1 MNLSKERM
9 DHITRLVERGFPLKT
24 DEVQDL
30 HGMNYHLYC
39 LCDTYQAMKIRAENE
54 AETLKAE
61 NGRLLATIE
70 QQTFLIGNLRNDVR
84 EAIEIDCEQDAV
96 DAIAEIER
104 PGTPGSVIRDMNDEL
119 VDLRTDAE
127 RYRWLRSRD
136 LETISDGGVFA
147 GMTPQ
152 NMVLNE
158 ETLDE
163 AVDAAMNLSLLIV
176 TPLNPA

>member
-1 MNLSKERM
+1 MDLSRERM
-9 DHITRLVERGFPLKT
+9 DHITRLVEGGFPLKT
-24 DEVQDL
+24 DEVEDL

-54 AETLKAE
+54 VETLKAQ
-61 NGRLLATIE
+61 N
-70 QQTFLIGNLRNDVR
+70 QT
-84 EAIEIDCEQDAV
+84 
-96 DAIAEIER
+96 
-104 PGTPGSVIRDMNDEL
+104 
-119 VDLRTDAE
+119 LRTDAE

-136 LETISDGGVFA
+136 LETIAQGGVFA

-163 AVDAAMNLSLLIV
+163 AVDAAMAQEAR
-176 TPLNPA
+176 P

>member
-1 MNLSKERM
+1 MNLSRERM
-9 DHITRLVERGFPLKT
+9 DHITRLVEGGFPLKT
-24 DEVQDL
+24 DEVEDL

-61 NGRLLATIE
+61 NERLIAVVE
-70 QQTFLIGNLRNDVR
+70 QQNKQITELQYQLNAALV
-84 EAIEIDCEQDAV
+84 IDCQDDVIEAM
-96 DAIAEIER
+96 AEVER
-104 PGTPGSVIRDMNDEL
+104 TGSPGDIIREMNDEI

-136 LETISDGGVFA
+136 LDTIKDGGVFA
-147 GMTPQ
+147 GITPQ

-163 AVDAAMNLSLLIV
+163 TVDAAMNLPLLIV
-176 TPLNPA
+176 TQLNPA

>member
-9 DHITRLVERGFPLKT
+9 DQITRLVEGGFPLKA
-24 DEVQDL
+24 DEVEDL

-39 LCDTYQAMKIRAENE
+39 LCDTYQVMKIRAENE
-54 AETLKAE
+54 VEILKAE
-61 NGRLLATIE
+61 NEKLKAENRELKDVKLGLSWAFGELKIDAE
-70 QQTFLIGNLRNDVR
+70 NLRK
-84 EAIEIDCEQDAV
+84 
-96 DAIAEIER
+96 
-104 PGTPGSVIRDMNDEL
+104 
-119 VDLRTDAE
+119 DAE

-136 LETISDGGVFA
+136 LDTISDGGVFA

-163 AVDAAMNLSLLIV
+163 AVDSAMKLPLLII